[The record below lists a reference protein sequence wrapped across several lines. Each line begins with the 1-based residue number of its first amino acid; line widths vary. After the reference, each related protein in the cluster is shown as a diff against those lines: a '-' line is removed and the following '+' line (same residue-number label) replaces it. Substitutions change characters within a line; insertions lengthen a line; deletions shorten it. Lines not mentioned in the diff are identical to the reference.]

1 MAATRSDAE
10 DNVYNNYSP
19 ERLGVRPAVQ
29 LSNRFLID
37 AFIWMFGALILS
49 GVVAYWVANAGA
61 DTVVNI
67 VNLRFPLFIAQLG
80 LGLGLQ
86 MGIRKINASLALAL
100 FFVYAGLMG
109 LTIGVWVWY
118 YADYSGNAGAV
129 YEAFFSAAAAFGGA
143 AIYGAV
149 TRRSLASVGGY
160 LFMGAW
166 GLFFAFLINGF
177 IFHSSGFDLVLSV
190 VGVVIFTALA
200 AWTTQRISNGEFA
213 AMTGSMEK
221 ASVLGAILLYIEF
234 INIFL
239 MMLRIF
245 GGGGRR

>member
-1 MAATRSDAE
+1 
-10 DNVYNNYSP
+10 VYNDYSP
-19 ERLGVRPAVQ
+19 ERLGVRPAVR

-37 AFIWMFGALILS
+37 AFVWMFAALIIS
-49 GVVAYWVANAGA
+49 GIVAYWVANAGV

-67 VNLRFPLFIAQLG
+67 VNYRFPLFIAQLG

-86 MGIRKINASLALAL
+86 MGIRKINATLALGL
-100 FFVYAGLMG
+100 FFVYSALMG

-118 YADYSGNAGAV
+118 YAIESANPGAV

-143 AIYGAV
+143 ALYGAV
-149 TRRSLASVGGY
+149 TGRSLASVGSY
-160 LFMGAW
+160 LFMAAW
-166 GLFFAFLINGF
+166 GLFFAFLINGLL
-177 IFHSSGFDLVLSV
+177 FHSTAMDLALSV

-200 AWTTQRISNGEFA
+200 AWTTQRISRGDFA

-239 MMLRIF
+239 MLLRIF
-245 GGGGRR
+245 GGRD

>member
-1 MAATRSDAE
+1 M
-10 DNVYNNYSP
+10 YNDYSP

-29 LSNRFLID
+29 LSNKFLID
-37 AFIWMFGALILS
+37 AFVWMFGALIIS
-49 GVVAYWVANAGA
+49 GAVALWVAKGDQA
-61 DTVVNI
+61 TVISI
-67 VNLRFPLFIAQLG
+67 VDLRFPLFIAQLG

-86 MGIRKINASLALAL
+86 LGIRRINASLALAL
-100 FFVYAGLMG
+100 FFVYAALMG
-109 LTIGVWVWY
+109 LTIGVWVY
-118 YADYSGNAGAV
+118 YYSVVNGNVGAV

-143 AIYGAV
+143 AVYGVV
-149 TRRSLASVGGY
+149 TKRSLASVGSY
-160 LFMGAW
+160 LFMAAW
-166 GLFFAFLINGF
+166 GLFFAFLINGI
-177 IFHSSGFDLVLSV
+177 IFQSTGLDLVLSV
-190 VGVVIFTALA
+190 VGVLVFTALA
-200 AWTTQRISNGEFA
+200 AWTTQRISRGEFA

>member
-1 MAATRSDAE
+1 
-10 DNVYNNYSP
+10 VYNNYSP

-37 AFIWMFGALILS
+37 AFIWMFGALIIS
-49 GVVAYWVANAGA
+49 GAIAFWVAKAGT
-61 DTVVNI
+61 DTVINI
-67 VNLRFPLFIAQLG
+67 ANLRFPLFIAQLG
-80 LGLGLQ
+80 LGLGIQ
-86 MGIRKINASLALAL
+86 WGIRRINATVALLL
-100 FFVYAGLMG
+100 FFVYAALMG

-118 YADYSGNAGAV
+118 YGEYSGNPGAV

-143 AIYGAV
+143 AIYGVV
-149 TRRSLASVGGY
+149 TRRSLASMGSY

-177 IFHSSGFDLVLSV
+177 IFHSTGMDLVLSV
-190 VGVVIFTALA
+190 VGVLIFTALA
-200 AWTTQRISNGEFA
+200 AWTTQRISRGEFA

-239 MMLRIF
+239 MLLRIF